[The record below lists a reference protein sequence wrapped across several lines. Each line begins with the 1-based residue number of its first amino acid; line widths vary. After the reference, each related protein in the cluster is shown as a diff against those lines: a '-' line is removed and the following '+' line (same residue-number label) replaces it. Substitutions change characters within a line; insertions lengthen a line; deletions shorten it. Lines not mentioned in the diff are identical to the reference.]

1 MSQGRGPQGRPCEEH
16 SPQCPLTAQRPLPSL
31 LWDQTGT
38 EPALSAHLTPDPH
51 LGSPRAIIKCWKVL
65 ETCL

>member
-1 MSQGRGPQGRPCEEH
+1 MGATGLPLLGTLPQLSPDSPASPTLPALGPDG
-16 SPQCPLTAQRPLPSL
+16 S
-31 LWDQTGT
+31 
-38 EPALSAHLTPDPH
+38 EPALSAHLTPDLH

>member
-1 MSQGRGPQGRPCEEH
+1 MSPD
-16 SPQCPLTAQRPLPSL
+16 SPASPTSL